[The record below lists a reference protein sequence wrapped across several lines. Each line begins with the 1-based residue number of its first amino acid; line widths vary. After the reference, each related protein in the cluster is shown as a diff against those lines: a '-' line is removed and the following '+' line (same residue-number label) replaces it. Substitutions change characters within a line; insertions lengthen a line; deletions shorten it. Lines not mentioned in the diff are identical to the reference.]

1 MSYVMSSNTKEVM
14 SVLKQMLGP
23 EAYIYTVPLTATAT
37 LNPGAPANQPVQA
50 SLSVQLGQNSV
61 SNQQNIPIPATQI
74 WFITDVYTTTSPTID
89 GYFQIY
95 KNGVKMLETTPYLS
109 MILAS
114 NPARATLAAP
124 AKYSPQ
130 EVLSMNF
137 IPVAPNTESTAVT
150 ETGVFTVVI
159 ADFTY
164 TNIPPVQVAQ
174 IAQSI

>member
-1 MSYVMSSNTKEVM
+1 MSYVVGSNTRDVM
-14 SVLKQMLGP
+14 NAIRQMLGP
-23 EAYIYTVPLTATAT
+23 EAYVYTVPLTAAVSIP
-37 LNPGAPANQPVQA
+37 PGAPANQPIQA
-50 SLSVQLGQNSV
+50 VLTVQLGQNSIT
-61 SNQQNIPIPATQI
+61 NQQSIPIPATQI
-74 WFITDVYTTTSPTID
+74 WFLTDVYTTTAPTID

-109 MILAS
+109 MLVAS
-114 NPARATLAAP
+114 NPSRAILPAP
-124 AKYSPQ
+124 AKYAPQ

-137 IPVAPNTESTAVT
+137 IPVAPNTGSAAVT
-150 ETGVFTVVI
+150 ETAVFTIVI